1 MICVDGPPIAIVF
14 FGIWLGGKRL
24 GGKWQEANV
33 RGQTA
38 GGILAN
44 LGQILGG
51 KCLGGKRRE
60 ANDGGQ
66 TAGEILTV
74 RVLGVVKNQKI
85 ITQTVIICMFKIH
98 LFLSITPIQIDT
110 IPHSAEEY
118 I

>member
-66 TAGEILTV
+66 TAGGILTV
-74 RVLGVVKNQKI
+74 RGDLGTDSKSS
-85 ITQTVIICMFKIH
+85 VIDQNTH
-98 LFLSITPIQIDT
+98 Q
-110 IPHSAEEY
+110 
-118 I
+118 